1 MFLASIL
8 QKVFSSSLIIQPPLH
23 SEVLGNTNWCNVSFR
38 CKGRQHQIFW
48 LFSLVR
54 YRCPWWGTHC
64 ARKSKN
70 SKFPLKVFFSKTFGV
85 YTCNCDDRYG
95 YLMRENMLCAGEE
108 GKDSCSGLNLVWE
121 IYFYLNCWHQLGCR
135 WQWRSTCLPPWWRF
149 DSTPGR
155 GHFLGPGL
163 WQVQQPFANLPIQIL
178 TYYYYQHRKVLYD
191 GATSIRRWL
200 LT

>member
-1 MFLASIL
+1 MSVLDVREGSTKFFDCSLLLGIAARGGGHIVHGRVRIQSFLW
-8 QKVFSSSLIIQPPLH
+8 K
-23 SEVLGNTNWCNVSFR
+23 
-38 CKGRQHQIFW
+38 
-48 LFSLVR
+48 
-54 YRCPWWGTHC
+54 
-64 ARKSKN
+64 
-70 SKFPLKVFFSKTFGV
+70 FFSKTSGV

-178 TYYYYQHRKVLYD
+178 TYYYYQHLTVLYD